1 MLTKQY
7 NAIIAYLVIT
17 VTTAKH
23 LYIPNAGI
31 SMSANTIFYS
41 FSLRGIRIAAK
52 SIIISHGSGEMSLSG
67 EGVPPC

>member
-1 MLTKQY
+1 
-7 NAIIAYLVIT
+7 
-17 VTTAKH
+17 
-23 LYIPNAGI
+23 
-31 SMSANTIFYS
+31 MSANTIFYS